1 MVQCEFGASCSS
13 RRCWRY
19 FYFDKR
25 GARERVVS
33 FTASESKSNYRLIP
47 RGLPRRTYIYTGW
60 MKVSNL
66 AQTAGFF
73 ATIGFAP
80 FWTYLVSFVELL
92 GGIVALLGIFTRIA
106 SGLLFIVMV
115 VAVYV
120 VHKDMTMVMTPL
132 SLLFS
137 TLALLLSGG
146 GSYSIMNKLCGS
158 ENSQVI

>member
-1 MVQCEFGASCSS
+1 
-13 RRCWRY
+13 
-19 FYFDKR
+19 
-25 GARERVVS
+25 
-33 FTASESKSNYRLIP
+33 
-47 RGLPRRTYIYTGW
+47 